1 MTGRQETGKD
11 QEMRTIAVKAHGL
24 LLDFWEVVKSAF
36 FGALYVIHSATD
48 QALAMFSVTLGL
60 AVLYVITGSAPLLGV
75 ALLFSYRWGQLT
87 MQDDAR
93 IICDECQRELEVQ

>member
-1 MTGRQETGKD
+1 
-11 QEMRTIAVKAHGL
+11 MRTIAVKAHGL

-48 QALAMFSVTLGL
+48 QAFAMFSITLGL
-60 AVLYVITGSAPLLGV
+60 AVLYVITGSAALLGV